1 MTRRSSPAPWMVA
14 LAALGLAM
22 PVAAQRAPAPASASA
37 ATTSEAAAGDIAE
50 AATRPALAIGAPV
63 ALRLSRGQEA
73 FFRLPEGGVDL
84 VAQTRNLGR
93 DTDTVLALLDRQG
106 RILAEDDDGGDES
119 LASRIEIAAHQRG
132 PLFLRVR
139 VLEAAAGA
147 FELVLEPAP
156 ARDPAAPAGTLAEA
170 AVRPELT
177 AESPVTI
184 ALLGRQEAYFRLP
197 ADSRDLVALTRRLA
211 AGTDT
216 ALALLDANGREI
228 AEDDDGGEENL
239 ASRIEVPAGQRRP
252 LFLRARTLGGPGNF
266 DIVLLPDT
274 TPAAPPFPASL
285 REAAAAPALSI
296 GEAVPLRL
304 RRGQAAFFRLPDG
317 DIAVLTRNLR
327 RGTDT
332 VLVLLDAS
340 GAEIADD
347 DDGGGGL
354 ASRLEVA
361 GGEARPL
368 YVRAA
373 LLGDGGGDFELVV
386 EADAPG
392 AAGFPGSLAEAA
404 AAPPLQ
410 PGAALPIRLRRG
422 QSAYFRLPA
431 GEFVALTRGLREG
444 TDTVLEILDN
454 MGRVL
459 AEDDDGGDE
468 NLASRLDI
476 DASRKG
482 DLFLRAG
489 VLGDGAG
496 AFELV
501 LLPPG
506 GR

>member
-1 MTRRSSPAPWMVA
+1 MTRRSSPAPWLIA
-14 LAALGLAM
+14 LAAAWLAM
-22 PVAAQRAPAPASASA
+22 PAAAQRAPAPANASA
-37 ATTSEAAAGDIAE
+37 ATTAEAVAGDIAE
-50 AATRPALAIGAPV
+50 AATRPPLAIGAPV

-73 FFRLPEGGVDL
+73 FFRLPEGGMDL
-84 VAQTRNLGR
+84 VAQTRRLGR

-106 RILAEDDDGGDES
+106 RLLAEDDDGGDEN
-119 LASRIEIAAHQRG
+119 LASRIEIAADQRG

-139 VLEAAAGA
+139 ALEAAAGA
-147 FELVLEPAP
+147 VELVLEQAP
-156 ARDPAAPAGTLAEA
+156 ARDPAAPPATLAEA

-177 AESPVTI
+177 AESPVTV
-184 ALLGRQEAYFRLP
+184 ALRGRQEAYFRLP
-197 ADSRDLVALTRRLA
+197 ADSRDLVALTQRLS

-228 AEDDDGGEENL
+228 AEDDDGGDENL

-252 LFLRARTLGGPGNF
+252 LFLRARTLGGSGSF
-266 DIVLLPDT
+266 EIVLVPDT
-274 TPAAPPFPASL
+274 APAAPPFPGSL
-285 REAAAAPALSI
+285 REAAAAPALSV
-296 GEAVPLRL
+296 GEAMPLRL

-317 DIAVLTRNLR
+317 DIAVLTRSLR
-327 RGTDT
+327 RGADT
-332 VLVLLDAS
+332 VLALLDAS
-340 GAEIADD
+340 GAEIAED

-354 ASRLEVA
+354 ASRLEIA
-361 GGEARPL
+361 AGEARPL

-373 LLGDGGGDFELVV
+373 LLGDGGGEFELAV

-392 AAGFPGSLAEAA
+392 AAGFPASLAEAA

-410 PGAALPIRLRRG
+410 PGAAVPIRLRRG
-422 QSAYFRLPA
+422 QSAYFRLPP
-431 GEFVALTRGLREG
+431 GEFAAVTRALREG
-444 TDTVLEILDN
+444 TDTVLEILDES
-454 MGRVL
+454 GHVL

-476 DASRKG
+476 DANRKG
-482 DLFLRAG
+482 DVFLRAG
-489 VLGDGAG
+489 ILGDGAG

>member
-1 MTRRSSPAPWMVA
+1 MKRRSSPASWLVA
-14 LAALGLAM
+14 LAAAWLVVPAS
-22 PVAAQRAPAPASASA
+22 AQRPPAPASTTATSA
-37 ATTSEAAAGDIAE
+37 ETAAGDIAE
-50 AATRPALAIGAPV
+50 AAGRPPLAVGATVP
-63 ALRLSRGQEA
+63 LRLSRGQEA
-73 FFRLPEGGVDL
+73 FFRLPEGAMDI

-106 RILAEDDDGGDES
+106 RLLAEDDDGGDES
-119 LASRIEIAAHQRG
+119 LASRIEIAADQRG

-147 FELVLEPAP
+147 FELVLEQAL
-156 ARDPAAPAGTLAEA
+156 ARDPAAPPATLAEA

-177 AESPVTI
+177 AGSPVTVS
-184 ALLGRQEAYFRLP
+184 LRGRQEAYFRLP
-197 ADSRDLVALTRRLA
+197 ADSRDLVALTQRLS

-216 ALALLDANGREI
+216 ALALLDANGRDI
-228 AEDDDGGEENL
+228 AEDDDGGDENL

-252 LFLRARTLGGPGNF
+252 LFLRARTLGGSGSF
-266 DIVLLPDT
+266 DIVLVPDT
-274 TPAAPPFPASL
+274 TPAAPPFPGSL
-285 REAAAAPALSI
+285 REAAAAPALAV
-296 GEAVPLRL
+296 GEAVALRL

-327 RGTDT
+327 RGADT
-332 VLVLLDAS
+332 VLALLDAS

-354 ASRLEVA
+354 ASRLEIA
-361 GGEARPL
+361 AGEARPL

-373 LLGDGGGDFELVV
+373 LLGDGGGEFELAV
-386 EADAPG
+386 EADAAG
-392 AAGFPGSLAEAA
+392 AAGFPASLMEAA

-422 QSAYFRLPA
+422 QSAYFRLPP
-431 GEFVALTRGLREG
+431 GEYVAVTRALREG
-444 TDTVLEILDN
+444 TDTVLEILDEA
-454 MGRVL
+454 GRVL

-476 DASRKG
+476 DANRKG
-482 DLFLRAG
+482 DVFLRASI
-489 VLGDGAG
+489 LGDGAG